1 MPPSLAIIG
10 AGMGGLTL
18 GAALHQRGFDVTVYE
33 QAPEFVRLG
42 AGIQMTPN
50 AMRVLRGIGL
60 EPAIRATAF
69 QPRAWTNREWDSGA
83 LRYELPLG
91 AAAEAKY
98 GAPYLLMHRGDLH
111 ASLASLVPAG
121 RIARGKTLVDADW
134 HGDRV
139 ALRFADGSRA
149 EADAVI
155 GADGVHSRLREL
167 WLGAETPNFT
177 GRVAYRTTF
186 PAALLG
192 GYAID
197 EKCKWWGPDR
207 HIVIYYITAQRD
219 EVYFVTSLPEPDFAR
234 ESWSATGDVEV
245 LRRAFAGFH
254 EQVRRVV
261 AACPRVHKW
270 AIVDRDPLARWGE
283 GRMVL
288 LGDAAH
294 PMTQY
299 MAQGAASAMEDAAV
313 LARCIAA
320 APDDLASA
328 FRRYEAVR
336 RRRTARIQG
345 TSQQNTW
352 MRQAS
357 DPDWVYGYDA
367 WTAPLDETDEALEMH
382 KEA

>member
-1 MPPSLAIIG
+1 
-10 AGMGGLTL
+10 
-18 GAALHQRGFDVTVYE
+18 
-33 QAPEFVRLG
+33 
-42 AGIQMTPN
+42 
-50 AMRVLRGIGL
+50 
-60 EPAIRATAF
+60 
-69 QPRAWTNREWDSGA
+69 
-83 LRYELPLG
+83 
-91 AAAEAKY
+91 
-98 GAPYLLMHRGDLH
+98 MHRGDLH
-111 ASLASLVPAG
+111 AALASRVPAE
-121 RIARGKTLVDADW
+121 RIARGKTLVDVDW
-134 HGDRV
+134 RGDRRRP
-139 ALRFADGSRA
+139 ALRRRHRGA

-155 GADGVHSRLREL
+155 AADGVHSRVREL

-207 HIVIYYITAQRD
+207 HIVIYYITARRD
-219 EVYFVTSLPEPDFAR
+219 EVYFVTSLPEPEFAR

-270 AIVDRDPLARWGE
+270 AIVDRDPLPRWGE

-320 APDDLASA
+320 APDDS
-328 FRRYEAVR
+328 
-336 RRRTARIQG
+336 RIRLP
-345 TSQQNTW
+345 S
-352 MRQAS
+352 
-357 DPDWVYGYDA
+357 
-367 WTAPLDETDEALEMH
+367 L
-382 KEA
+382 